1 MKRWKCTF
9 CWNIVITIQK
19 GYDVYGNVLKMN
31 QMLT

>member
-9 CWNIVITIQK
+9 CRNIVITVQK
-19 GYDVYGNVLKMN
+19 GYDVYGNALKMN

>member
-9 CWNIVITIQK
+9 CWNIGINIQK
-19 GYDVYGNVLKMN
+19 GYDVYGNTLKMN